1 MGKASFSRLCTRKN
15 VLHIRGRP
23 SSFPLYIYRERER
36 EMGSSYTRCN
46 SCQVTPFLH
55 HRFLKDLTVKKD
67 IIKCYCFPLL
77 SLSLFIVFHLIKGP
91 LTFSKTYFSNEP
103 LNSLHPTHILLLLLF
118 SLSLSLSLDLSLD
131 LSELTSFSCIEIFVV
146 AFTCQW
152 DGRFGHGFV
161 LFFFFLTK
169 ITKARGQILP
179 KMIIQ

>member
-91 LTFSKTYFSNEP
+91 LTFSTTYFSNEP

-118 SLSLSLSLDLSLD
+118 SLSLSRPLWTHLLLLYWNFCCSFHLSMRW
-131 LSELTSFSCIEIFVV
+131 EV
-146 AFTCQW
+146 W
-152 DGRFGHGFV
+152 PW
-161 LFFFFLTK
+161 FFFWQ
-169 ITKARGQILP
+169 R
-179 KMIIQ
+179 

>member
-1 MGKASFSRLCTRKN
+1 MCYTYEEDQVVS
-15 VLHIRGRP
+15 
-23 SSFPLYIYRERER
+23 LYIYIERER

-91 LTFSKTYFSNEP
+91 LTFSTTYFSNEP

-118 SLSLSLSLDLSLD
+118 SLSLSRPLWTHLLL
-131 LSELTSFSCIEIFVV
+131 LHWNFCFSFHLLVNEMGGL
-146 AFTCQW
+146 AM
-152 DGRFGHGFV
+152 V
-161 LFFFFLTK
+161 LFFFFFFWQ
-169 ITKARGQILP
+169 R
-179 KMIIQ
+179 